1 MIAKKLIIGLAVSF
15 LSGIVYSQDYPA
27 RFTTLL
33 QDKDTTGQI
42 TLLNEWSSAKPK
54 DPELFIAWFNYY
66 ARKSRKEVI
75 ALEKDNKNQESFI
88 LTDSAG
94 KTAGF
99 LNPSVMYDPA
109 ILQKGFDQIDQGI
122 SLYPTRLDMR
132 FGKVYMYGES
142 EDFRSFTTE
151 IVKTIEYAQTINYK
165 WLWKEGKLLEDA
177 KEFFLS
183 SLQNYIGT
191 LYNTEDDNLLPMMRE
206 IAETVLKYH
215 PDHVES
221 LANTALTYLII
232 GDYDKALPF
241 LVKAEKINPKD
252 IIVLNNIA
260 EIYKRKGD
268 KANRKIYLEKI
279 IQHGNEEEAED
290 ARQQLKN
297 L

>member
-42 TLLNEWSSAKPK
+42 TLLNEWASVKPK

-66 ARKSRKEVI
+66 ARKSRKELI

-99 LNPSVMYDPA
+99 LNSTVMYDPA
-109 ILQKGFDQIDQGI
+109 NLQKGFDYIDKGI
-122 SLYPTRLDMR
+122 ALYPERLDMR

-142 EDFRSFTTE
+142 EDFRSFTAE

-165 WLWKEGKLLEDA
+165 WLWKEGKPLEDA

-279 IQHGNEEEAED
+279 ILHGNEEEAED

>member
-1 MIAKKLIIGLAVSF
+1 MKIKNLILGIAVYLF
-15 LSGIVYSQDYPA
+15 SGVVYSQEYPS
-27 RFTTLL
+27 RFSVLL
-33 QDKDTTGQI
+33 QNNDTTRQLA
-42 TLLNEWSSAKPK
+42 LLTEWSSDNPK

-75 ALEKDNKNQESFI
+75 ALEKDSKNKESFI

-99 LNPSVMYDPA
+99 LNPSLMYDPVL
-109 ILQKGFDQIDQGI
+109 LQKGFDHIDQGI
-122 SLYPTRLDMR
+122 ALYPTRLDMR
-132 FGKVYMYGES
+132 FGKVYMYGEA

-151 IVKTIEYAQTINYK
+151 IVKIIEYAQTINYK
-165 WLWKEGKLLEDA
+165 WLWKEGKPLEDA

-191 LYNTEDDNLLPMMRE
+191 LYNTEDDNLLPLMRE

-221 LANTALTYLII
+221 LANTALTYLIN

-241 LVKAEKINPKD
+241 LLKAEKINPKD

-279 IQHGNEEEAED
+279 ILHGNEEDAED
-290 ARQQLKN
+290 ARLK
-297 L
+297 LKEL